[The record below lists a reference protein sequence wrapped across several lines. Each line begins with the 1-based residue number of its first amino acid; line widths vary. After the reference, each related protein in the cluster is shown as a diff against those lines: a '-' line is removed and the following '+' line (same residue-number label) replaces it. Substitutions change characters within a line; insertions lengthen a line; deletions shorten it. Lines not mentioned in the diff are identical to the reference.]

1 MVSLFLN
8 LAKAELLAR
17 NNLTLPYTT
26 ITNFQFDQQVAVS
39 MHLTFPYLDFDLTK
53 LSC

>member
-1 MVSLFLN
+1 VKSLFLK

-17 NNLTLPYTT
+17 NNLTLPITT
-26 ITNFQFDQQVAVS
+26 TNFQFDQQAAVS